1 MSLSK
6 RCAAEFFAVLAAAF
20 PTGKM
25 AMMKMGAGV
34 MNQTMRKI
42 AVLGLLLATQVSP
55 GFSQTSAELKTFL
68 SQRLGLSQD
77 QITSIQHGQPV
88 AKNAKPRSPA
98 EIFVIGVVYVN
109 AAPESYVKF
118 VSDPSNL
125 RHLPFPQFLAIK
137 NFSNPPQ
144 LSDLQGFGLD
154 SDDIKALRDCKPGK
168 CEIQLPA
175 STAMDELRKSVNWS
189 APNVDEQVNQ
199 LLQKLALSRL
209 QDYQKDGSRTFGEVY
224 NDKGQKVSVA
234 DQFKY
239 TLSYYQVLP
248 RDLPAFNKYIVDY
261 PNAKLPNVQ
270 NTFRWEQVNFGLKPT
285 LFIIQV
291 LTMRGEKPSE
301 AAYVIADKQLYSSH
315 YLETS
320 LDLTF
325 LIRGSD
331 DPKQAG
337 FYLVKTMACEQALL
351 TGGFTGSMER
361 KIAISRSVS
370 NLQKS
375 LAYVKDVLEH
385 QK

>member
-1 MSLSK
+1 MNRPIFRVTALS
-6 RCAAEFFAVLAAAF
+6 
-20 PTGKM
+20 
-25 AMMKMGAGV
+25 
-34 MNQTMRKI
+34 
-42 AVLGLLLATQVSP
+42 LLLATQVSP
-55 GFSQTSAELKTFL
+55 GFSQTSSELKNFL
-68 SQRLGLSQD
+68 SQRLGLNQD
-77 QITSIQHGQPV
+77 QIAAIQHGQPF
-88 AKNAKPRSPA
+88 AKNAEPRSPA
-98 EIFVIGVVYVN
+98 EIFVIGVIYINV
-109 AAPESYVKF
+109 APENYVKF
-118 VSDPSNL
+118 VSDSGNL
-125 RHLPFPQFLAIK
+125 RHLPFPEFLAIK

-209 QDYQKDGSRTFGEVY
+209 QDYQKEGSRIFGEVY
-224 NDKGQKVSVA
+224 NDKGQKVSVV

-239 TLSYYQVLP
+239 MLSYYQVLP

-270 NTFRWEQVNFGLKPT
+270 NTFRWERVNFGLKPT

-291 LTMRGEKPSE
+291 LTMRGQKPGE

-315 YLETS
+315 YFETS
-320 LDLTF
+320 VDLTF

-331 DPKQAG
+331 DPKQPG

-351 TGGFTGSMER
+351 TGGFKGSMER
-361 KIAISRSVS
+361 KIAVGRSVS